1 MKQSLIIIASDKAKV
16 IRKIEKSEAEHGKEQ
31 KKPRQR
37 LDVITINGKRR
48 VIVRQD

>member
-16 IRKIEKSEAEHGKEQ
+16 IRKIDKAEQSKEQ
-31 KKPRQR
+31 SKPRKR
-37 LDVITINGKRR
+37 LDVITVNGQRR